1 MKKYQEI
8 LDEARSGGITKIEDV
23 MEEAIKN
30 KDREAYNAIF
40 NGVADG
46 YQDGII
52 SSDRYTNFI
61 NKYSYKF
68 KDMK

>member
-8 LDEARSGGITKIEDV
+8 LDEARSRGITRI
-23 MEEAIKN
+23 EEAIKN

-68 KDMK
+68 KGMK